1 MSGVY
6 VLWLSVQWNRLLFC
20 AQDHHQGGSDLSSIS
35 ESTWHDLH
43 SLVISERG
51 LRAMAV
57 TPNCNFGARKKEAR
71 VTLRLQREK
80 NLYSPLLSR
89 PRQPLWKSRKCCWN
103 SRIYEPR
110 HGCHNLKLSADDPDS
125 NQRIIKACERIK
137 SGDLPDFYDISCFK
151 KTAEQA
157 ARECIFFFK
166 TMGLFR
172 RIYFFSFPN
181 KLRYFPLSL
190 SRNVAPCRL
199 SPYHPLPSSL
209 TAPDSCLSV
218 PVQRSGGGE

>member
-71 VTLRLQREK
+71 ATLRLRKERRICI
-80 NLYSPLLSR
+80 PLSSR
-89 PRQPLWKSRKCCWN
+89 GSLCGSQENVAETAGS
-103 SRIYEPR
+103 I
-110 HGCHNLKLSADDPDS
+110 CHDLKLSADDPDS

-137 SGDLPDFYDISCFK
+137 SGDLPDFHDSSCFK

-157 ARECIFFFK
+157 ARECIFF
-166 TMGLFR
+166 LR
-172 RIYFFSFPN
+172 RWDFLGGFIFFHFPTN
-181 KLRYFPLSL
+181 YVIFPSAWAETLHHVVCPHIIPFL
-190 SRNVAPCRL
+190 L
-199 SPYHPLPSSL
+199 L
-209 TAPDSCLSV
+209 
-218 PVQRSGGGE
+218 

>member
-1 MSGVY
+1 MTYTPSSSLSEDY
-6 VLWLSVQWNRLLFC
+6 APWLSRQIATLERERQKHERRLGYGERRIC
-20 AQDHHQGGSDLSSIS
+20 IPPTSRGRGSLCGSQENVAETAGSIC
-35 ESTWHDLH
+35 HD
-43 SLVISERG
+43 
-51 LRAMAV
+51 
-57 TPNCNFGARKKEAR
+57 
-71 VTLRLQREK
+71 
-80 NLYSPLLSR
+80 
-89 PRQPLWKSRKCCWN
+89 
-103 SRIYEPR
+103 
-110 HGCHNLKLSADDPDS
+110 LKLSADDPDS

-137 SGDLPDFYDISCFK
+137 SGDLPDFHDISCFK

-166 TMGLFR
+166 TMRLFR

-199 SPYHPLPSSL
+199 SPYHPFPSSL

>member
-1 MSGVY
+1 
-6 VLWLSVQWNRLLFC
+6 
-20 AQDHHQGGSDLSSIS
+20 
-35 ESTWHDLH
+35 
-43 SLVISERG
+43 
-51 LRAMAV
+51 MAV

-71 VTLRLQREK
+71 ATLRLRKERRICI
-80 NLYSPLLSR
+80 PLSSR
-89 PRQPLWKSRKCCWN
+89 GSLCGSQENVAETAGS
-103 SRIYEPR
+103 I
-110 HGCHNLKLSADDPDS
+110 CHDLKLSADDPDS

-166 TMGLFR
+166 TMRLFR

-218 PVQRSGGGE
+218 PVQRSDGGE

>member
-137 SGDLPDFYDISCFK
+137 SGDLPDFYDISCFT

-157 ARECIFFFK
+157 ARECIFFLRWWDFL
-166 TMGLFR
+166 GGF
-172 RIYFFSFPN
+172 IFFHFPTN
-181 KLRYFPLSL
+181 YVIFPSAWAETLHHVVCPHIIPFL
-190 SRNVAPCRL
+190 L
-199 SPYHPLPSSL
+199 L
-209 TAPDSCLSV
+209 
-218 PVQRSGGGE
+218 